1 MRCFKKMLG
10 IVCTIDDKGSRKKKR
25 FYFLQHRTRK
35 VGQSGGRS
43 TGSGKRGSNPTVI
56 EMAGKTLKIVFKERE
71 GIYRISV

>member
-1 MRCFKKMLG
+1 MLG

-25 FYFLQHRTRK
+25 IYFLQHRTRK

-43 TGSGKRGSNPTVI
+43 TGSGKGRIRGSNPAVI